1 MSAAQNKESIRHIY
15 AALEKGDRAPFA
27 AAVHPDY
34 VWRLA
39 GHSSWSRRFEG
50 QEAIRQQ
57 LIKPLFALFATQYR
71 SQVVNLIAEGD
82 FVVAEVRGDVQTKR
96 GGRYNNEYCIV
107 FKFRGD
113 KIAELVEYC
122 DTDLIE
128 RVLGPYE
135 DALKAIEG

>member
-1 MSAAQNKESIRHIY
+1 MSAGQDIDSMRHSY
-15 AALEKGDRAPFA
+15 AGWEKGGRVPFA
-27 AAVHPDY
+27 AAFHPDY

-113 KIAELVEYC
+113 KIAERSEEH
-122 DTDLIE
+122 TS
-128 RVLGPYE
+128 
-135 DALKAIEG
+135 